1 MQNLLPFHYC
11 FIITTIISQPIKNV
25 IICATVLEEIRH
37 RNIAA
42 YGRVRTLLTNNPS
55 ITYTSTDAGGHNNTR
70 DPLLKD
76 SGKNFF
82 FFSNEHHVETYTSR
96 LQQETMNDRNDR
108 AIRNAARFY
117 NYKKN
122 MIFQDECV
130 RTILLTEDK
139 ENLKAAREVR
149 HRHVVVV
156 PLH

>member
-1 MQNLLPFHYC
+1 MILRKTKLYKATAQIMQNLLPSHYC

-76 SGKNFF
+76 SGKN
-82 FFSNEHHVETYTSR
+82 
-96 LQQETMNDRNDR
+96 MNALKDS
-108 AIRNAARFY
+108 
-117 NYKKN
+117 
-122 MIFQDECV
+122 V
-130 RTILLTEDK
+130 GIL
-139 ENLKAAREVR
+139 NGF
-149 HRHVVVV
+149 
-156 PLH
+156 